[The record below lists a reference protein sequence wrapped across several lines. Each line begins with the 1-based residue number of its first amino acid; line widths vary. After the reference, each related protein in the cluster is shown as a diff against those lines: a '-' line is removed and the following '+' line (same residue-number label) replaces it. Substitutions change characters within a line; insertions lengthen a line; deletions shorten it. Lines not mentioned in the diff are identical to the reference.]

1 MARLTDKAERI
12 RQREFKRALAKL
24 PEISTEERKAVENM
38 SKMIMRKMLRDPM
51 VCMNQAACNQDED
64 FYLDAIRD
72 LFKLDAIGEGRNR
85 EKKKTCYR
93 HAQQ

>member
-1 MARLTDKAERI
+1 MTDKAEKI

-24 PEISTEERKAVENM
+24 SDITAEERKAMENM

-51 VCMNQAACNQDED
+51 VCINQAACNQDEE

-72 LFKLDAIGEGRNR
+72 LFKLDTIGEGRHR
-85 EKKKTCYR
+85 EKKKVGYR
-93 HAQQ
+93 YARQ